1 MCNAILL
8 RQTKWGHLKDVHK
21 AIEIF
26 EVALL
31 VSTDPVVI
39 SLGPKSKLGG
49 TETILVSQMFFICYK
64 MADCYVDR
72 WTSQQIYHSTLINV
86 LALINFF

>member
-31 VSTDPVVI
+31 VSTDPIVI

-49 TETILVSQMFFICYK
+49 T
-64 MADCYVDR
+64 
-72 WTSQQIYHSTLINV
+72 
-86 LALINFF
+86 